1 MLGTCLLSNEFPK
14 CSVQDHIFL
23 NSYKNMLQNPVLG
36 SVGLEKSPPVCRNY
50 RACPVLTWW
59 IKKYYLVK
67 RRAPL
72 SLSLFCIY
80 SVEDRSPM
88 WNQESLIFAAAN
100 PIIKKIMS
108 LSKQSNEIKLNIL
121 GCIEELHELLLAVW

>member
-1 MLGTCLLSNEFPK
+1 
-14 CSVQDHIFL
+14 
-23 NSYKNMLQNPVLG
+23 
-36 SVGLEKSPPVCRNY
+36 
-50 RACPVLTWW
+50 
-59 IKKYYLVK
+59 
-67 RRAPL
+67 
-72 SLSLFCIY
+72 
-80 SVEDRSPM
+80 M